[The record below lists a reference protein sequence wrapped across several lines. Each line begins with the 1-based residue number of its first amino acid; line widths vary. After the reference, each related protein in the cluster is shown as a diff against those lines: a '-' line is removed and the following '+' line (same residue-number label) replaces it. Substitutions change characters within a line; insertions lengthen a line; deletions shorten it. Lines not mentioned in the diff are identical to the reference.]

1 MFNFASIGLFLALLL
16 SPTVTVIQE
25 GIPVNTPLSLLIASG
40 DACREI
46 YCESGLEG
54 VLDYEIYHRA
64 ILGASLIAAPKKDI
78 LTIIDYSKPSY
89 EKRFYVIDLKNRK
102 LLYNTLVAH
111 GKNSGEIECTH
122 FSNRPRSLQS
132 SPGFYLTAESYSGR
146 QGYSLRIDGLEPGIN
161 DLARARAIVIHG
173 AEYVCQRYVED
184 FGYIGRSWGCPAL
197 PLDVNK
203 KIIDLIKG
211 GSCLYIHTDNPAYA
225 KSSLLPASMHGFIQ
239 LSQ

>member
-1 MFNFASIGLFLALLL
+1 MFNLASISLFLALLM
-16 SPTVTVIQE
+16 SPSVTVNTGGE
-25 GIPVNTPLSLLIASG
+25 MVSAPLTLLVNSE

-46 YCESGLEG
+46 YCECGLEG
-54 VLDYEIYHRA
+54 KLDYEIYRRA
-64 ILGASLIAAPKKDI
+64 IMGVSMIAAPKKEI

-89 EKRFYVIDLKNRK
+89 EKRFYVIDLQNRK

-111 GKNSGEIECTH
+111 GKNSGEIECTR

-132 SPGFYLTAESYSGR
+132 SPGFYLTAESYTGR
-146 QGYSLRIDGLEPGIN
+146 QGYSLRLDGLEPGIN

-173 AEYVCQRYVED
+173 AEYVCQRYVDEY
-184 FGYIGRSWGCPAL
+184 GYIGKSWGCPAL

-225 KSSLLPASMHGFIQ
+225 KGSVLPGSM
-239 LSQ
+239 

>member
-1 MFNFASIGLFLALLL
+1 MFNLASISLFLALLM
-16 SPTVTVIQE
+16 SPTVTV
-25 GIPVNTPLSLLIASG
+25 NTGGNRMSAPLMLLVTSE
-40 DACREI
+40 DACHEI
-46 YCESGLEG
+46 YCECGLEG
-54 VLDYEIYHRA
+54 ILDYEIYRRA
-64 ILGASLIAAPKKDI
+64 IMGASMIAAPKKDI

-146 QGYSLRIDGLEPGIN
+146 QGYSLRLDGLEPGIN

-173 AEYVCQRYVED
+173 AEYVCQRYVDEY
-184 FGYIGRSWGCPAL
+184 GYIGKSWGCPAL

-211 GSCLYIHTDNPAYA
+211 GSCLYIHTDNPAYT
-225 KSSLLPASMHGFIQ
+225 KSFALQGSM
-239 LSQ
+239 